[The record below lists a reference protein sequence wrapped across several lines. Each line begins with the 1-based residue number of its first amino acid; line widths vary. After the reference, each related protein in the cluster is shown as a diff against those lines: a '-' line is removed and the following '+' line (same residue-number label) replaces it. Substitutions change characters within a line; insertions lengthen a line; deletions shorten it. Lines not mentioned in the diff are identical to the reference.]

1 MNACTA
7 ENLTVR
13 PAQKG
18 QLLACSFGHALSD
31 AYANFVPPLWF
42 TVQRLFGISDPALGL
57 ISLLLSL
64 TTNFGQPL
72 LGYVVDRFRLQHI
85 LPLALLMATVFS
97 SLVGFMPNL
106 PLFVLF
112 VLLGGLGVALYHP
125 CGGALAGEASGRRRA
140 LGMSIFGAGGAIGYA
155 LAALV
160 SPLLHDWGMKVGL
173 KPLQGFIFA
182 LPLGLA
188 AVGVMTYLNPG
199 RHMSCA
205 FNFRTE
211 PFSLRKHLRPF
222 LRPLAP
228 IFAVMVLRS
237 ATVIAY
243 ATFMQVL
250 QGRLGRSTL
259 FQGAVLFSFVG
270 GAALGGILGSRLS
283 ERWGRRFISV
293 LTLLISPP
301 FLYAALYAPP
311 EAVLILL
318 FLAGATLRGA
328 EHINIAQ
335 TQELLPNGASTASAI
350 SMGFTW
356 GVAGFISPL
365 VGLIS
370 DWTGSLAWAL
380 ATTCALP
387 LVAAL
392 IAWRWLARPKS

>member
-1 MNACTA
+1 MNPCAT

-13 PAQKG
+13 PARKG

-42 TVQRLFGISDPALGL
+42 TVQRHFGLSDPALGF
-57 ISLLLSL
+57 ISLLLSM

-85 LPLALLMATVFS
+85 LPVALLMATVFS
-97 SLVGFMPNL
+97 SFVGFMPNL

-112 VLLGGLGVALYHP
+112 VMLGGLGVALYHP

-160 SPLLHDWGMKVGL
+160 SPMLHDWGLKAGL
-173 KPLQGFIFA
+173 GPMQGFIFA

-199 RHMSCA
+199 RQRACEIMLPP
-205 FNFRTE
+205 E
-211 PFSLRKHLRPF
+211 PFSLRQHLLPF

-283 ERWGRRFISV
+283 ERWGRRFMTV
-293 LTLLISPP
+293 LTLLLSPP
-301 FLYAALYAPP
+301 FLYAALHAPP
-311 EAVLILL
+311 GAVLILL
-318 FLAGATLRGA
+318 FWAGATLRGA

-335 TQELLPNGASTASAI
+335 TQELLRNGVSTASAI

-370 DWTGSLAWAL
+370 DWTGSLSWAL

-387 LVAAL
+387 VVAAL
-392 IAWRWLARPKS
+392 IAWRGLAPRKS